1 MAMLA
6 KEHRSRSCSLTVL
19 LILLALWA
27 LASPAALA
35 QEASATVNGIV
46 SDPTGAAI
54 PNAQVNLTNVDTA
67 VTRSTRANSDG
78 AYAFLNVVPGVYTV
92 QASAPGFATVTQSAV
107 TLVVNQTATF
117 DFHLKVGESQQSITV
132 DAVASAVESST
143 SELGTVVT
151 TQQVN
156 DLPLNGRNFTQ
167 LLTITPGVSNV
178 NRDQSGTGAGAGGGG
193 FAGAAIGVA
202 SFPSIDGA
210 RVRSNYFEL
219 DGINDLNTFLT
230 TYNYAPVV
238 DNIQEFKTQ
247 DHNDLAE
254 YGGVM
259 GGIISVVSKSGTNQY
274 HGTLWEFLR
283 NSDLDA
289 RGFFNAALPPLRQNQ
304 FGAAF
309 GGPISIPK
317 IYNGKNRTFF
327 YTAYE
332 GYRQNQSLEGGAF
345 VPTTAERNGDFSALL
360 PSTVLYDPNSTTY
373 NAATN
378 TYSRTPIPG
387 NVIPASEINPIAQL
401 YQSLVPQAGALI
413 NGNNVYLPERQAI
426 TNDTGQIRAD
436 QYFGNSDQLMF
447 RYSQYEQSELLPNSV
462 IGLDNDDIYG
472 HNFAIHETHTFGP
485 TSVLELHLGRNYGF
499 DNEVAAVAGQDA
511 AFLSKLNS
519 LGMNTTFETLNG
531 KQYAPMMS
539 SIAGYVS
546 WPNSA
551 LQGTSLANVWQYG
564 GSYSKIIGKH
574 TIKAGG
580 DIQTNAF
587 HSPIGYNT
595 ESFAAA
601 QTAGLG
607 GAVQGIGGNSWA
619 SFLLGAPSAAA
630 LRNVNEV
637 ASGGWMDSAFIQDQW
652 KATSKLTVNI
662 GVRYDLRLWPIY
674 GAGKD
679 LYTGDANPVTG
690 QYILTAVPP
699 NCSAS
704 VGAPCLP
711 NGIYAGAPSSGDTV
725 SQYPDPNGPGQLPAN
740 VTVAG
745 SNHAILKNDF
755 NDWSGRLGLA
765 YRLTDKMVLRAG
777 YGRFYDMWGG
787 ITQLAQNFGGNW
799 PAVATINNPSLN
811 QNAVTATM
819 TNPLGLGA
827 GGGLVYPVSTFSEVS
842 QWMVDPN
849 FKSPYMDQWNF
860 GVQRQLTTNTIID
873 ANYVG
878 SVGRRL
884 DWGPVQNVAPP
895 GSGPVAPRQPFPYML
910 PQWFD
915 QSVGSSRYNAL
926 QVSVNKRASNNVS
939 FQLSYTLSKS
949 IDDGCGIGASCDIE
963 NIYNRTQDVQL
974 SDTNQTNNFTASF
987 ILQSPFG
994 KPGSGGNKFVGLVAG
1009 GWSLNG
1015 ILSLHSGQPYMV
1027 FANTAILNNGGFN
1040 NEWANVVGNPT
1051 AGGGKVAQWFN
1062 VSAFAN
1068 PAAYT
1073 YGNET
1078 PNLLTTNW
1086 GKNLDISLFRQFRV
1100 GSAETRYFEFRA
1112 EAYNVFN
1119 NVIFGIPNNNL
1130 SNPNPGQVTGV
1141 AAASLPRQLQMGL
1154 KFYF

>member
-6 KEHRSRSCSLTVL
+6 KEHRSRSCNLTVL
-19 LILLALWA
+19 VILLALWA
-27 LASPAALA
+27 LASPAAVG

-54 PNAQVNLTNVDTA
+54 PNAQINLTNVNTA
-67 VTRSTRANSDG
+67 VTRSTKANSNG

-92 QASAPGFATVTQSAV
+92 QASAAGFATVTQTAV
-107 TLVVNQTATF
+107 TLLVDQTATF

-132 DAVASAVESST
+132 DAVAAAVESST

-167 LLTITPGVSNV
+167 LLTITPGVANV
-178 NRDQSGTGAGAGGGG
+178 NRDQSGTGAGSGGGG

-210 RVRSNYFEL
+210 RVRSNYYEL
-219 DGINDLNTFLT
+219 DGVNDLNTFLT
-230 TYNYAPVV
+230 TYNFAPVV

-283 NSDLDA
+283 NSAMDA
-289 RGFFNAALPPLRQNQ
+289 RGFFNVALPPLRQNQ
-304 FGAAF
+304 FGVAG
-309 GGPISIPK
+309 GGPISLPK
-317 IYNGKNRTFF
+317 LYSGKNRTFF
-327 YTAYE
+327 YAAYE
-332 GYRQNQSLEGGAF
+332 GYRQHVSAEGGALG
-345 VPTTAERNGDFSALL
+345 PTDAERNGDFSALGV
-360 PSTVLYDPNSTTY
+360 TLYDPNSTTY

-378 TYSRTPIPG
+378 TYSRSPFPG
-387 NVIPASEINPIAQL
+387 NIIPASQISPVSQL
-401 YQSLVPQAGALI
+401 YQDLVPHAGALI
-413 NGNNVYLPERQAI
+413 NGNNIYLAERSVA

-436 QYFGNSDQLMF
+436 QYFGNKDQLMF
-447 RYSQYEQSELLPNSV
+447 RYSQYEESLLVPQSV
-462 IGLDNDDIYG
+462 IGANNDDIYG
-472 HNFAIHETHTFGP
+472 QNYAIHETHTFGP
-485 TSVLELHLGRNYGF
+485 TSVMEVYFGRNFGF
-499 DNEVAAVAGQDA
+499 DNEVANVPGMDA
-511 AFLSKLNS
+511 SFLSKLNS
-519 LGMNTTFETLNG
+519 LGMNQTFETLNG

-539 SIAGYVS
+539 SIAGYLA

-551 LQGTSLANVWQYG
+551 LQGTTLANVWQYG
-564 GSYSKIIGKH
+564 GNYSKIVGKH
-574 TIKAGG
+574 TIKIGG
-580 DIQTNAF
+580 SIQTNYF

-595 ESFAAA
+595 ESFAQA

-607 GAVQGIGGNSWA
+607 AAQGIGGNSWA
-619 SFLLGAPSAAA
+619 SFLTGVPNGAA

-637 ASGGWMDSAFIQDQW
+637 AKGGWMDAAFVQDQW
-652 KATSKLTVNI
+652 KVTSRLTVNF
-662 GVRYDLRLWPIY
+662 GLRYDLRLWPIY
-674 GAGKD
+674 GQGKD
-679 LYTGDANPVTG
+679 LYTGNANPMTG

-711 NGIYAGAPSSGDTV
+711 NGTFAGQPSSGDTFA
-725 SQYPDPNGPGQLPAN
+725 QYPDPYGPGQLPAN

-755 NDWSGRLGLA
+755 GDWSGRLGLA

-799 PAVATINNPSLN
+799 PAVATINNPTLN
-811 QNAVTATM
+811 QNAITAGM
-819 TNPLGLGA
+819 TNPLGLGG

-860 GVQRQLTTNTIID
+860 GIQRQLSANTIID

-884 DWGPVQNVAPP
+884 DWGPVENVAVP
-895 GSGPVAPRQPFPYML
+895 GAGPVTPRQPFPYML

-915 QSVGSSRYNAL
+915 QSVGASRYNAL
-926 QVSVNKRASNNVS
+926 QVSVNKRLSHDLS
-939 FQLSYTLSKS
+939 FQVSYTLSRS
-949 IDDGCGIGASCDIE
+949 TDDNCGIGASCEVE
-963 NIYNRTQDVQL
+963 NVYNRTSNWMI
-974 SDTNQTNNFTASF
+974 SDTNQPNVFTASF
-987 ILQSPFG
+987 TALSPFG
-994 KPGSGGNKFVGLVAG
+994 KPGSGGNKFVGYVLG
-1009 GWSLNG
+1009 GWQFNG
-1015 ILSLHSGQPYMV
+1015 ILSLHSGIPYGV
-1027 FANTAILNNGGFN
+1027 FSNTSILNAGGLN
-1040 NEWANVVGNPT
+1040 NEWANLVGSPT
-1051 AGGGKVAQWFN
+1051 AGGGKVHEWFN
-1062 VSAFAN
+1062 VAAFAD

-1073 YGNET
+1073 YGNYR
-1078 PNLLTTNW
+1078 PNQLYSDW
-1086 GKNLDISLFRQFRV
+1086 GKNLDISLFRQFRI
-1100 GSAETRYFEFRA
+1100 GLGESRYFEFRA

-1119 NVIFGIPNNNL
+1119 NTVFNTPNNNID
-1130 SNPNPGQVTGV
+1130 NVNAGQVTS
-1141 AAASLPRQLQMGL
+1141 ANPASLPRQLQMGL